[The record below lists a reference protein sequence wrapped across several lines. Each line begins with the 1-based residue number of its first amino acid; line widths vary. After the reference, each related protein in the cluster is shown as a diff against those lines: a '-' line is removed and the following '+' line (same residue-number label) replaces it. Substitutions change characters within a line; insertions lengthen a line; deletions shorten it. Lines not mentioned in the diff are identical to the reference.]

1 LIYSV
6 SYFNLGGLVL
16 FGRAKPWRRDWLGD
30 LVPIFVPP
38 GKISLRRP
46 GYGCCMAQ
54 QNCIRVFAWNR
65 SHDHFR
71 SSTNSPCSST
81 GARTLDY
88 RLTGKRVSW

>member
-1 LIYSV
+1 VPRTVARKSSTGGLDVVEIDKTPLIYSV

-54 QNCIRVFAWNR
+54 QNCIRVFA
-65 SHDHFR
+65 
-71 SSTNSPCSST
+71 
-81 GARTLDY
+81 
-88 RLTGKRVSW
+88 